1 MVLFWVPAA
10 EQSSSSGL
18 LMVDHLQLNGG
29 GVGVVFGCE
38 TRETGEI
45 FNQEAD
51 GILGLGNSE
60 ISVINQVS
68 AALPRGSVAVCGGS
82 RPLWGTQASSRLH
95 LLLLL
100 AESGSN

>member
-82 RPLWGTQASSRLH
+82 GPLWGTQASSRLH